1 MGERYTEAMLQ
12 AAEAEADLAP
22 GAGKQGLITE
32 VRRLRGLLLLLGS
45 VTRRH
50 SIAELAQLH
59 GVDQAAAMGAV
70 EAEIAA
76 IRQETPA
83 GKA

>member
-12 AAEAEADLAP
+12 AAEAASDLQP
-22 GAGKQGLITE
+22 GAGLQGLITE
-32 VRRLRGLLLLLGS
+32 VRRHRGLLLLLGS

-50 SIAELAQLH
+50 SIAELAQIH
-59 GVDQAAAMGAV
+59 GVDQAQALAAV

-76 IRQETPA
+76 IRQET
-83 GKA
+83 KAEA